1 MSFLDFFQ
9 NKPNEQTYFPPSFF
23 YFYFPSDKKAD
34 ANELGKKMRSSG
46 YDVKIHQLEA
56 GVNPSEEWSV
66 VASKAIL
73 PKELQNLDKI
83 DSEMD
88 ALAEEYGG
96 DYDGREVP
104 MG

>member
-1 MSFLDFFQ
+1 MSFLSFFQ
-9 NKPNEQTYFPPSFF
+9 SKPNEDPDFPPSFF

-46 YDVKIHQLEA
+46 YDVKVHQLEDD
-56 GVNPSEEWSV
+56 VNPSEEWSV
-66 VASKAIL
+66 VASKAIS
-73 PKELQNLDKI
+73 PNDLQNLDKI

-88 ALAEEYGG
+88 ALAEQYGG
-96 DYDGREVP
+96 DYDGREIP